1 MYKGNSQVELRK
13 PQKSMFDL
21 SHEKKLSTRMG
32 RLTPILVLE
41 AIPGDKFTGSSE
53 VLVRLAPLLAPIFES
68 LILYV
73 HFFFVPN
80 RLLWSEW
87 EEMITGG
94 RLGVGIDPATAPIP
108 PYYRLNALAHVT
120 GPSQL
125 LDYLGVP
132 PGDYAAFPNSATI
145 DAMPVLAYNKICQDY
160 YFDRNY
166 IADGYFENPI
176 PSDSGLLVSTNVA
189 NANPLPRVRDWM
201 KEYFTAALP
210 FTQRGTE
217 VLMPL
222 AGTGTVTYDPYSTV
236 LTADGVPAAADA
248 LITVMPGGIGQL
260 DVAGAGAGTPGR
272 IENIDEVV
280 LDAFSVSINDLRS
293 AVRLQEWLERNAVGG
308 SRYVESIQAHF
319 AVRPQDSR
327 LQRAEFLGGGR
338 IPIKISEVVTTAY
351 SENSEAEVIPAAN
364 LNGHGVT
371 YGNTNR
377 FRYFCPEHG
386 FIYGIASIM
395 VKPSYY
401 QGLPRMFK
409 RPTFLDYPWPTF
421 AKLGEQEVHKWE
433 LVMDAD
439 SITPDVNGNFTLF
452 GYQSRYSDWK
462 QCHNSLH
469 GLFRTS
475 LKFWTMVRDLDASA
489 ELELGAE
496 FVNFDDSVQN
506 APFVV
511 NGGFDNFWLY
521 VHNDVRVVRA
531 LPYFGT
537 PTL

>member
-1 MYKGNSQVELRK
+1 MYKGNTQVELRR
-13 PQKSMFDL
+13 PQKSLFDL

-32 RLTPILVLE
+32 RLTPVLCLE
-41 AIPGDKFTGSSE
+41 AIPGDKFTGTTE
-53 VLVRLAPLLAPIFES
+53 ALVRLAPLLAPIYES
-68 LILYV
+68 LIMYV

-80 RLLWSEW
+80 RLLWAEW

-94 RLGVGIDPATAPIP
+94 RLGVGVDPVTAPIP
-108 PYYRLNALAHVT
+108 PYFTFLGGAQGDLVE
-120 GPSQL
+120 SSL
-125 LDYLGVP
+125 LDYLGLPVVDP
-132 PGDYAAFPNSATI
+132 ESPAWDGLSF
-145 DAMPVLAYNKICQDY
+145 DALPVLAYQKIWDDY
-160 YFDRNY
+160 YRDRNY
-166 IADGYFENPI
+166 YADNYLEVQLPA
-176 PSDSGLLVSTNVA
+176 PSGELVNTGGA
-189 NANPLPRVRDWM
+189 NRMTAIRTRDWM

-222 AGTGTVTYDPYSTV
+222 AGTGSVTYLEPSEVWPDPY
-236 LTADGVPAAADA
+236 TAPSALAGDLLNDTGEVRESASNLGVQ
-248 LITVMPGGIGQL
+248 I
-260 DVAGAGAGTPGR
+260 R
-272 IENIDEVV
+272 NIDEVS
-280 LDAFSVSINDLRS
+280 LDSSSVSINDLRS

-351 SENSEAEVIPAAN
+351 STNAAEQTIPAAN
-364 LNGHGVT
+364 LQGHGVSF
-371 YGNTNR
+371 GNTNR
-377 FRYFCPEHG
+377 FRYFAPEHG
-386 FIYGIASIM
+386 FIYGILSIM

-401 QGLPRMFK
+401 QGMPRMFK

-433 LVMDAD
+433 LQADAPNL
-439 SITPDVNGNFTLF
+439 TQDVDGSYPLF
-452 GYQSRYSDWK
+452 GYVSRYADWK
-462 QCHNSLH
+462 QCHNTLH
-469 GLFRTS
+469 GAFRST
-475 LKFWTMVRDLDASA
+475 LKFWTMVREIDAESPV
-489 ELELGAE
+489 ELGAE
-496 FVNFDDSVQN
+496 FVNFDDNVQN

-511 NGGFDNFWLY
+511 NGTADNFWLY
-521 VHNDVRVVRA
+521 VHNDVKVVRA